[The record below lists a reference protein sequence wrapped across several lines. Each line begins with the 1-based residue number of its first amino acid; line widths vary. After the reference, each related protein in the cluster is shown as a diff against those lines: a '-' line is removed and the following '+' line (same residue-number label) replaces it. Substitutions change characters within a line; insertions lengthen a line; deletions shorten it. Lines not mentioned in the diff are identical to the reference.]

1 LVVIVNTDKSSMVP
15 APQSSDSVKGGAP
28 GDQAWRSWED
38 QAQQEP
44 VRPLTREQVLQM
56 GLDRP
61 AVSVG
66 WVLMCQALTGIL
78 FAGLLGV
85 LAGRWAWG
93 LSALYGAAAVV
104 VPGAVFARGLTGRLA
119 SINPGTAVAGFFV
132 WEFVKIGLTL
142 AMLVAAPRLVPELS
156 WPALLAGLVVTMKV
170 VWLAVW
176 IKSRRRRAA

>member
-1 LVVIVNTDKSSMVP
+1 MVP
-15 APQSSDSVKGGAP
+15 APQSSDSVRGGPP

-93 LSALYGAAAVV
+93 WSALYGAAAVV

-119 SINPGTAVAGFFV
+119 SINPATAVTGFFV

-142 AMLVAAPRLVPELS
+142 AMLVAAPRLVTGLS

-176 IKSRRRRAA
+176 IKSRRRRTT

>member
-1 LVVIVNTDKSSMVP
+1 MGP
-15 APQSSDSVKGGAP
+15 APQSPDSVRGNTP

-38 QAQQEP
+38 QTQQEP
-44 VRPLTREQVLQM
+44 VRPLTRQQVLQM

-66 WVLMCQALTGIL
+66 WVLMCQSLVGVL
-78 FAGLLGV
+78 FAGLLGA
-85 LAGRWAWG
+85 LSGHWAWG

-142 AMLVAAPRLVPELS
+142 AMLVAAPRLVMDLS
-156 WPALLAGLVVTMKV
+156 WPALLAGLVLTMKV

-176 IKSRRRRAA
+176 FKSRRRRAT

>member
-1 LVVIVNTDKSSMVP
+1 
-15 APQSSDSVKGGAP
+15 
-28 GDQAWRSWED
+28 
-38 QAQQEP
+38 
-44 VRPLTREQVLQM
+44 M

-66 WVLMCQALTGIL
+66 WVLMCQALTGL
-78 FAGLLGV
+78 VFAGLVGV
-85 LAGRWAWG
+85 LSGHWAWG
-93 LSALYGAAAVV
+93 MSALYGAAAVV

-142 AMLVAAPRLVPELS
+142 AMLVAAPRLVQDLS

-176 IKSRRRRAA
+176 IKSRRRRAT